1 VGRQTALRADD
12 ITQPLVSEE
21 DLLPS
26 SAASST
32 TTTQI
37 DDQTIRPVF
46 PYAAKLMLSYCP
58 LINMLNRQK
67 EEVLNAHE
75 AEINEARMSA
85 IRLYNQLPQ
94 DMQWNV
100 GK

>member
-1 VGRQTALRADD
+1 MQPEDQQT
-12 ITQPLVSEE
+12 
-21 DLLPS
+21 
-26 SAASST
+26 
-32 TTTQI
+32 
-37 DDQTIRPVF
+37 RPVF

-58 LINMLNRQK
+58 LINMLNRQQ
-67 EEVLNAHE
+67 EDVPNAHE